1 MIAVISE
8 LKSIQ
13 FETTGNGNRNLL
25 KIKRKVRDWLH
36 APKSIFPFETEYF
49 QNINY
54 IIHDLHLK
62 AASSYLQDWHEW
74 LRFTFDK
81 LAMDLSIIFFNF
93 FRPYGKANLKSL
105 FTGKSSCWQEMVH
118 LKCSW
123 VPPVTS
129 NQWHVGVEHTK
140 KLILSWVASYMSQS
154 HYIHK
159 SPAMSSFY
167 ETEY

>member
-36 APKSIFPFETEYF
+36 APKSIFPIETEYF

-62 AASSYLQDWHEW
+62 AASSYLQDWHVR

-81 LAMDLSIIFFNF
+81 LLWPGPGQDVHNELWMICDDQVNYSGAYLHH
-93 FRPYGKANLKSL
+93 PG
-105 FTGKSSCWQEMVH
+105 TGC
-118 LKCSW
+118 
-123 VPPVTS
+123 
-129 NQWHVGVEHTK
+129 
-140 KLILSWVASYMSQS
+140 LSWSQRRCKCCFS
-154 HYIHK
+154 W
-159 SPAMSSFY
+159 F
-167 ETEY
+167 